1 MTTGS
6 IAPTCR
12 GVQRCDAPARRV
24 GYSRA
29 RPTSRGGRN
38 APRRNASRISH
49 ASIALHIAP
58 RTARTPAMRAADGAR
73 VRRSLYARGAIER
86 AARHARGLPAQRRFV
101 RTRRDPRLESAIGP
115 RRPPRRADRSTR
127 PATGMPSYGM
137 NNSPGRAARRYPSI
151 HRYACAHNYQD
162 HVSIAA

>member
-29 RPTSRGGRN
+29 RSTSRGG
-38 APRRNASRISH
+38 RNASRISH

-73 VRRSLYARGAIER
+73 VRHSLY
-86 AARHARGLPAQRRFV
+86 ARGLPAQRRFV

>member
-29 RPTSRGGRN
+29 RPTSRGG
-38 APRRNASRISH
+38 RNASRISH

-86 AARHARGLPAQRRFV
+86 A
-101 RTRRDPRLESAIGP
+101 
-115 RRPPRRADRSTR
+115 
-127 PATGMPSYGM
+127 
-137 NNSPGRAARRYPSI
+137 
-151 HRYACAHNYQD
+151 
-162 HVSIAA
+162 